1 MAYVTTEDGA
11 EISYKDWGSAGAQPI
26 VFHHGPPLSPDDWD
40 AQLLSLMLT
49 THADVI
55 NPDILAFIQS

>member
-1 MAYVTTEDGA
+1 MTHGPRLTRAA
-11 EISYKDWGSAGAQPI
+11 APNAQPI
-26 VFHHGPPLSPDDWD
+26 VFHHGWALSSDDWD
-40 AQLLSLMLT
+40 AQLLYFMLT